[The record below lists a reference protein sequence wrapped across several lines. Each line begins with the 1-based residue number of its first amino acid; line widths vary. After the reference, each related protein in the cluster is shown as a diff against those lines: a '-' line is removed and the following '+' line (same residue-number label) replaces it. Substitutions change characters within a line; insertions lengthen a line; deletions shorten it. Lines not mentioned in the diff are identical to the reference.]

1 MTADTVWPAA
11 SVHLP
16 LLCRTSAGWVATRKS
31 IGTKEWTVATINLCL
46 GLGPL
51 KRTGWRSVQ
60 CLELWLKGTQ
70 QSLVG
75 HAGGILENYTV
86 GSRDLA
92 GEVSE
97 WNRTLLGAEL
107 EVMQVLFL

>member
-1 MTADTVWPAA
+1 M
-11 SVHLP
+11 
-16 LLCRTSAGWVATRKS
+16 
-31 IGTKEWTVATINLCL
+31 
-46 GLGPL
+46 
-51 KRTGWRSVQ
+51 Q
-60 CLELWLKGTQ
+60 CLELWVKGTQ

-97 WNRTLLGAEL
+97 WNKDSLGS
-107 EVMQVLFL
+107 